1 MTHCRKW
8 TQCLFPVYNYDAGFY
23 QVTIKRR
30 LFISNVLMIAVPV
43 FVSAAIGLI
52 CLQAV
57 RFSIEHG
64 IRPGLYTDEDFPE
77 TSKKLS
83 LTIEHILREP
93 QKGWQKKIS
102 IMNDIFQEDKIS
114 YRIFLQ
120 ETIVS
125 QEGIL
130 PAGYQK
136 LLTAAD
142 LLGEEALVSDG
153 ISSLYTKKI
162 INTNGS
168 FRLEIYGIEGKT
180 SYHALKTLIIC
191 CAAVLIIT
199 IILSVWG
206 TNRFLISF
214 VFRRIEEPLDILSK
228 GVHDLRDGNLSYRI
242 LYVSNDEFAPVCA
255 GFNDMAEH
263 LKKSVESVKQHEAD
277 RTELIAGIS
286 HDLRTPITS
295 ILAYVEG
302 LLDGIA
308 TTPDMQQ
315 KYLITIRQKAQE
327 LEYLI
332 SQLFLF
338 SKMEFADFPVH
349 TAVCNLAEEMHVIEQ
364 ACRDEYDTDTCII
377 TGQFDEVRV
386 PVDRDLLM
394 RICQNI
400 IGNSVKYKKK
410 PVVHVHISVTA
421 EKENAMLVFTDD
433 GPGVPSESLA
443 NLFTVFYR
451 CDTARRN
458 TADSSG
464 LGLAI
469 AAKAV
474 QRMRGTIMAENNKSG
489 GLSIIIRLPLT
500 AVFSSPEKS
509 V

>member
-1 MTHCRKW
+1 M
-8 TQCLFPVYNYDAGFY
+8 
-23 QVTIKRR
+23 TIKRR
-30 LFISNVLMIAVPV
+30 LFISNILMIAVPV
-43 FVSAAIGLI
+43 FASAAVGLI
-52 CLQAV
+52 CLQTV
-57 RFSIEHG
+57 RFSLEHG

-83 LTIEHILREP
+83 LAVEHVLREP
-93 QKGWQKKIS
+93 QNSWQKKIS
-102 IMNDIFQEDKIS
+102 IMNDVFQEDRIS

-120 ETIVS
+120 ETIVA
-125 QEGIL
+125 QEGII

-136 LLTAAD
+136 LLTAAGQ
-142 LLGEEALVSDG
+142 LGEEALVSDG
-153 ISSLYTKKI
+153 VSSLYTKKI
-162 INTNGS
+162 INTNGT

-180 SYHALKTLIIC
+180 SYHALKILILC
-191 CAAVLIIT
+191 CAAVLILT

-214 VFRRIEEPLDILSK
+214 VFKRIEEPLDILSK

-242 LYVSNDEFAPVCA
+242 SYANNDEFAPVCA
-255 GFNDMAEH
+255 GFDDMAAH
-263 LKKSVESVKQHEAD
+263 LKESVESVKQHEAD

-286 HDLRTPITS
+286 HDLRTPVTS
-295 ILAYVEG
+295 IRAYVEG

-308 TTPDMQQ
+308 ATPDMQQ
-315 KYLITIRQKAQE
+315 KYLITIRQKALE
-327 LEYLI
+327 LEYRI

-349 TAVCNLAEEMHVIEQ
+349 TAVCSLAEEMHSIVQ
-364 ACRDEYDTDTCII
+364 SCRDEYDKDSCII
-377 TGQFDEVRV
+377 TGQFDEACVS
-386 PVDRDLLM
+386 VDRDLLM
-394 RICQNI
+394 RVCQNI

-410 PVVHVHISVTA
+410 PVVHVHISITA
-421 EKENAMLVFTDD
+421 EKENAVLVFTDD
-433 GPGVPSESLA
+433 GPGVPPESLA

-458 TADSSG
+458 TAAGSG

-474 QRMRGTIMAENNKSG
+474 QRMGGTIMAENNKSG
-489 GLSIIIRLPLT
+489 GLSIIIRFPFT
-500 AVFSSPEKS
+500 AVSRSAEES